1 MIDKNSLE
9 ETVFLYPDLSEKE
22 YCRGK
27 GYVTSKGNI
36 NGRLSLTFTS
46 SRSST
51 YIEFRDLIGRR
62 TLFLILR
69 DNTIE
74 AWDIR
79 NNRKYDRESLI
90 ISFPFFELIKP
101 NDLINFLWG
110 ELPITFKETGDFLA
124 NNKINNGQIQF
135 SSNQSENGV
144 LINSVTFDIEQEDER
159 ILLFIDNRDFDMQ
172 YPHLI
177 KEIPQSVIPAKK
189 SS

>member
-1 MIDKNSLE
+1 MIDNNSLE
-9 ETVFLYPDLSEKE
+9 ETFSLNPDLSEKE

-27 GYVTSKGNI
+27 GYITSKGNI

-69 DNTIE
+69 ENTIE

-101 NDLINFLWG
+101 SDLTNFLWG
-110 ELPITFKETGDFLA
+110 ELPITFKKPGDFLS

-159 ILLFIDNRDFDMQ
+159 IVLFIDNRDFDMQ

-177 KEIPQSVIPAKK
+177 REIPQSVIPAKK
-189 SS
+189 SL

>member
-27 GYVTSKGNI
+27 GYITSKGNV

-69 DNTIE
+69 ENTIL

-110 ELPITFKETGDFLA
+110 ELPITFKEPGDILT

-159 ILLFIDNRDFDMQ
+159 ILLFIDDRDFDMQ